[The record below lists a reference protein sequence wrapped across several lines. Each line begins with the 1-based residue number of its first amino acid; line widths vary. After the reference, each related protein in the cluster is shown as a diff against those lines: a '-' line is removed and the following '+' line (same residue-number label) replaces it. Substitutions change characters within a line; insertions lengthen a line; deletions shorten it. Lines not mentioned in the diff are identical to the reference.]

1 MVNMMSYKLQL
12 PFSSNKFTDKQAHFM
27 NNTEI
32 MIKTNGWWNAY
43 TACLHMNQAD
53 SFDGV
58 FDKTP
63 MCSWLSKP
71 TEV

>member
-1 MVNMMSYKLQL
+1 
-12 PFSSNKFTDKQAHFM
+12 M

>member
-1 MVNMMSYKLQL
+1 M
-12 PFSSNKFTDKQAHFM
+12 DKQAHFM

-58 FDKTP
+58 VEQNAFVFMVQQAD
-63 MCSWLSKP
+63 
-71 TEV
+71 EV